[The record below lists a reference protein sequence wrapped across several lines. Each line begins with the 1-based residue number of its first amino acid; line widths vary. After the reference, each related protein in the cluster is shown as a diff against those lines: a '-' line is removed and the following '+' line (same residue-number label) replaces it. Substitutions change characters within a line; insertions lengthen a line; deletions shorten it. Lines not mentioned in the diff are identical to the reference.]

1 MDKIYRSY
9 PDKRLLILTGPQGSG
24 NHMWSKIFNTHSKS
38 FGWNNEDYWEGHHTE
53 PYNEY
58 WANPEKMEG
67 LIFPEEYNVTSI
79 SCPYWR
85 DVTPQV
91 PMYKE
96 FIQNCQQLGVN
107 VTVCVLSRDRNI
119 IERQQKRVRGESTM
133 QTFMYQLPHLYADYY
148 LSYETLQIFK
158 AQYLQK
164 IQYDLQWPIDIT
176 KCVDIISEDT
186 NEKYIHDVE
195 RQPLDALVEKVSLES

>member
-1 MDKIYRSY
+1 
-9 PDKRLLILTGPQGSG
+9 
-24 NHMWSKIFNTHSKS
+24 MWSKIFNTHSKS

-133 QTFMYQLPHLYADYY
+133 QTFISFIGTSFCPLYKFFISANNTIRYIDRC
-148 LSYETLQIFK
+148 IFFIK
-158 AQYLQK
+158 AIKSFTSK
-164 IQYDLQWPIDIT
+164 IKFSHFCPYF
-176 KCVDIISEDT
+176 
-186 NEKYIHDVE
+186 
-195 RQPLDALVEKVSLES
+195 A